1 MAEADILKLTNMN
14 RVLSDREL
22 FRIVHTKKKKKRYA
36 YLLTRVILRIT
47 MKHTN
52 NG

>member
-22 FRIVHTKKKKKRYA
+22 FRIVHTKKKKKKIC
-36 YLLTRVILRIT
+36 LFIN
-47 MKHTN
+47 KSDFEN
-52 NG
+52 NNETHK

>member
-22 FRIVHTKKKKKRYA
+22 FRIVHTKKKKRYA
-36 YLLTRVILRIT
+36 YLLIRVILRIT

>member
-22 FRIVHTKKKKKRYA
+22 FRIVHTKKKKKDMLIY
-36 YLLTRVILRIT
+36 
-47 MKHTN
+47 
-52 NG
+52 